1 MPRQD
6 SLTVSLGQ
14 DAARHKA
21 ALEALAEGLGF
32 TTISAFLRWLAETTE
47 AAQVETAILLEAAG
61 HIAAGGDE
69 WTVLATVRALL
80 PEITLTVE
88 E

>member
-14 DAARHKA
+14 DAARYKA
-21 ALEALAEGLGF
+21 ALEALAGGLGF

-47 AAQVETAILLEAAG
+47 AAQAETVMLLEAAG

-69 WTVLATVRALL
+69 WGTLAKVGALL
-80 PEITLTVE
+80 PPITLTVR
-88 E
+88 